1 MQLHFCHA
9 EQLLYNTDNNG
20 IIDGNEDFDE
30 DGLSDYEDIVLQFDP
45 NKAGTDDNGIL
56 DGDEFV
62 EQKYTEK
69 IDADDRNCNIDV
81 SVSLKCNGYI
91 GNLVSIT
98 NTYKLDTRSSE
109 VVGLVGVPIETSCDS
124 EFSTADLTFTYDEK
138 VLGETSEDDLCMMWY
153 DEEND
158 NYVLLEDSSER

>member
-30 DGLSDYEDIVLQFDP
+30 DGLSDYEDIVLQFDS

-62 EQKYTEK
+62 EQKYLRQK
-69 IDADDRNCNIDV
+69 
-81 SVSLKCNGYI
+81 YI
-91 GNLVSIT
+91 L
-98 NTYKLDTRSSE
+98 
-109 VVGLVGVPIETSCDS
+109 ET
-124 EFSTADLTFTYDEK
+124 TLYA
-138 VLGETSEDDLCMMWY
+138 
-153 DEEND
+153 
-158 NYVLLEDSSER
+158 VLLPKQ